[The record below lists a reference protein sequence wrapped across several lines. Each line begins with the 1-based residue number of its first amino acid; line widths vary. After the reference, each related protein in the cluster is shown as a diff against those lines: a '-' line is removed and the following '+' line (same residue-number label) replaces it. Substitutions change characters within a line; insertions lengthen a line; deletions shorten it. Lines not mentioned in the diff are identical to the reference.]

1 MESCCIG
8 LLLCALAFVDKQRW
22 EQATTGAADLFDKG
36 PLGLQLVATRIIDYV
51 QDGSQKSLMT
61 LFHSVE
67 RQSVPSEDQTE
78 TKQDRIPEAVT
89 VPDDQEA
96 GSESLCYQEKPTD
109 WLNSGTTGKKK
120 RGLVTFADC
129 EGKISSFLR
138 SIQLFVC
145 IHKSIC
151 AFMELKSLSSRVI
164 NSAGRMFEKSA
175 HCLT

>member
-67 RQSVPSEDQTE
+67 RQSVPLEYQTE
-78 TKQDRIPEAVT
+78 TKQDRVPEAVI
-89 VPDDQEA
+89 VPDDQKPE
-96 GSESLCYQEKPTD
+96 SESSLSQEKPTD
-109 WLNSGTTGKKK
+109 RRSGGTTGKEK
-120 RGLVTFADC
+120 RRLAALADC
-129 EGKISSFLR
+129 KSCSKEGFWISSCSKTVKEFD
-138 SIQLFVC
+138 IAC
-145 IHKSIC
+145 GT
-151 AFMELKSLSSRVI
+151 E
-164 NSAGRMFEKSA
+164 
-175 HCLT
+175 T